1 MMLLF
6 VYIAIDIHK
15 YTCKSNDV
23 ASVLQCCIVLS
34 YIIIVIAMHIAYSTC
49 TRVMVAQTSNVLC
62 SFAGDLEGSE
72 LKGGLV
78 AHDHHTQLLR
88 QPTLFQSLHH
98 THHV

>member
-1 MMLLF
+1 
-6 VYIAIDIHK
+6 
-15 YTCKSNDV
+15 
-23 ASVLQCCIVLS
+23 
-34 YIIIVIAMHIAYSTC
+34 
-49 TRVMVAQTSNVLC
+49 MVAQTSNVLC